1 MGILDVLQQYRNA
14 TTAPDPSATPAHF
27 DEVASAAP
35 PGVFGQGVGD
45 ALRSDDTPPFGDMV
59 SQLFGRS
66 DPQQRAGVVNQLLRS
81 LAPGVLASLGGGLLG
96 RLGGPAQPVTP
107 AVSQG
112 VPPTITPEQ
121 AAQLSPTEVRDI
133 AAQAEKHDPSVFDRI
148 GGFYAQHPQLVKTLG
163 QAAMTIALAGVA
175 RRMI

>member
-14 TTAPDPSATPAHF
+14 TTAPDPGAIPAHF
-27 DEVASAAP
+27 DEVAGAAP

-96 RLGGPAQPVTP
+96 RLGAPAQSGTP
-107 AVSQG
+107 AL
-112 VPPTITPEQ
+112 TPEQ

-175 RRMI
+175 RRMR